1 MKIDT
6 TCICPAKGNSEVS
19 VSCDILSYRQGR
31 WNPAAGPLPCQIL
44 ALAFLTKFF
53 SDLMK
58 YGADVLEK
66 WNNIPSVAEV
76 HLAGI
81 FEKL

>member
-1 MKIDT
+1 MAPLVYALQRVTQKCQLAVT
-6 TCICPAKGNSEVS
+6 F
-19 VSCDILSYRQGR
+19 YRTGKGR